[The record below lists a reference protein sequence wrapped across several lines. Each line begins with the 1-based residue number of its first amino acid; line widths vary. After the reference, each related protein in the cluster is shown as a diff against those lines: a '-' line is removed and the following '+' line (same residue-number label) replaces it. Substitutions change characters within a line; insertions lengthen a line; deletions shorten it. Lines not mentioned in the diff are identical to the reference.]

1 MIVDVKMVG
10 EVVAATVVAT
20 VVMAAEVVAATA
32 AIAATAAMA
41 AAEADKT
48 KTKLERPTIVRT
60 VGFNIPLNRPRV
72 VSSVRLIPSG
82 IQRAGYGIGRTPDG
96 CVG

>member
-1 MIVDVKMVG
+1 MVV

-20 VVMAAEVVAATA
+20 VVMAAEVV
-32 AIAATAAMA
+32 AATAAMA

-72 VSSVRLIPSG
+72 VSSVRLILSG
-82 IQRAGYGIGRTPDG
+82 IQRAGYGIGRTPGG
-96 CVG
+96 CVGACRVKTVE